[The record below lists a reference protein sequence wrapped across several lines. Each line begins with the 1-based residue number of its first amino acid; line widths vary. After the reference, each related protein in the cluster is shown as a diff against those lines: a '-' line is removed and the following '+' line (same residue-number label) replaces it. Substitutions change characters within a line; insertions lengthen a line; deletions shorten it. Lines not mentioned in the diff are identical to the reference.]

1 MNFLKLINTMRNYS
15 NIIAIQLIVVLCTLQ
30 SFGQPVFNDYSQ
42 VYDYWSKRGI
52 IEVMFAYMKDY
63 KATVSTPDLPKE
75 KLKNFKQEQEG
86 LNNFEE
92 HFFDN
97 IENIGL
103 EELSTRFNELS
114 SFLIKNNWP
123 GAEKNV
129 FQPLSKN
136 LYQKIDLNNDFFST
150 LKPNGKEK
158 STDIRGF
165 NNKLENWNKS
175 IKRILSAY
183 NKDIKKLRKGEG
195 SRTPDSSETTKPS
208 NGDRDTG
215 QVNAKNQN
223 WLNMALLCFLSF
235 FIGIF
240 LCYYLIRSKIYKIMG
255 EELDKYKESIR
266 GSGLFAFIS
275 MVELLNQRKNEYK
288 NKLEAVEKTD
298 KKPKDENNSFI
309 SLDKVNE
316 THDSIIEETNKTVE
330 WNIAID
336 SKFQTGLFFTIPD
349 SEGNFEVSDGKT
361 DNDGSCFYQIENK
374 PNSNQALLTY
384 ISNEKDKRA
393 IENIENY
400 LLPVCE
406 IENFSDRRMA
416 SKVLMKEPGIV
427 NFKRYSWVIDTN
439 HKVKIKLV

>member
-1 MNFLKLINTMRNYS
+1 MRNYR

-30 SFGQPVFNDYSQ
+30 SFGQSVFNDSSQ
-42 VYDYWSKRGI
+42 AYDYWSKRGI

-63 KATVSTPDLPKE
+63 KATVTDPDLPKE

-150 LKPNGKEK
+150 LMPNGKEK
-158 STDIRGF
+158 STDIPGF
-165 NNKLENWNKS
+165 NNKLEYWNKS
-175 IKRILSAY
+175 IERILLAY

-195 SRTPDSSETTKPS
+195 SRTQDSSETTKPS
-208 NGDRDTG
+208 NGDGDTG

-223 WLNMALLCFLSF
+223 WLNMVLLCFLSF

-240 LCYYLIRSKIYKIMG
+240 LCYYLIKSRIYKIMG
-255 EELDKYKESIR
+255 EELDKYKDSIR

-275 MVELLNQRKNEYK
+275 MVELLKQRKNEYK
-288 NKLEAVEKTD
+288 NKVEAVEKTN
-298 KKPKDENNSFI
+298 KKPKDENI
-309 SLDKVNE
+309 SVISKGKDIE
-316 THDSIIEETNKTVE
+316 TQDSIIEETNKTVE
-330 WNIAID
+330 WNIAND

-349 SEGNFEVSDGKT
+349 SEGKFEVSDGKS

-406 IENFSDRRMA
+406 IENFSDRRIA

-427 NFKRYSWVIDTN
+427 NFKRDSWVIDTN